1 MCQLIST
8 FQLTSKLSGDVG
20 SGRRRAKPVA
30 AGDSSSLVRV
40 TRPATMTDYAAAL
53 DEALSTFKATG
64 VASELPQL
72 FSDFAHQGVDAGLS
86 DKALT
91 ALVDLLRNK

>member
-1 MCQLIST
+1 
-8 FQLTSKLSGDVG
+8 
-20 SGRRRAKPVA
+20 
-30 AGDSSSLVRV
+30 
-40 TRPATMTDYAAAL
+40 MTDYAAAL

-64 VASELPQL
+64 AASELPQL